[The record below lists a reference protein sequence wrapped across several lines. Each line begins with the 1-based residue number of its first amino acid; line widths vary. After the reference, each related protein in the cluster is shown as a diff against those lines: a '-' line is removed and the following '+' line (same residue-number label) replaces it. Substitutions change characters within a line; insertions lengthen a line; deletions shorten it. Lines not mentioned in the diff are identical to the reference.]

1 MICAGVPGASLGDAD
16 VTAPP
21 RLARP
26 GEVLFVREVRRRQ
39 LLALPAARRQ
49 ALCGAADVRW
59 RSVRAPTTVSRGR
72 KGRLERFGWQVMRAA
87 AAAFGAD
94 DRRARRH
101 LLRLLDRWAKG
112 RALTRWRGDPVRVA
126 YDVDRLLLPTI
137 VGWWLVRE
145 HPDVPAEVRARV
157 DGWLDGLV
165 ARSVAFRAGLSPDRR
180 VARNNH
186 ALLGASVA
194 AAWGALT
201 DEPAL
206 LRRALAVHRAALA
219 TMRADGSL
227 PLETARGARA
237 LWYQRHAL
245 SSLVVIDTIAAVQG
259 LDAGAGLPP
268 DRDLHRAVRFLLDA
282 VADPRR
288 VLSYALANVRPGPAR
303 NPYVQDL
310 SFLRRRPTG
319 RHYMAW
325 AEIYLARFP
334 TRTESRRLAATLAA
348 HGPEVRPM
356 IDEYGGGHLTCFFAD
371 PDRDPFSASSTR
383 SRDSVPSGPD
393 RESPRTSAPSG
404 K

>member
-1 MICAGVPGASLGDAD
+1 M
-16 VTAPP
+16 
-21 RLARP
+21 
-26 GEVLFVREVRRRQ
+26 REERRRQ
-39 LLALPAARRQ
+39 LAALPVARRL
-49 ALCGAADVRW
+49 ALCGAADARW
-59 RSVRAPTTVSRGR
+59 RVVGPPTTVSRGR
-72 KGRLERFGWQVMRAA
+72 KQRLERFSWQVMRAA

-101 LLRLLDRWAKG
+101 LVRLLDRWARG

-137 VGWWLVRE
+137 VAWWLVRD
-145 HPDVPAEVRARV
+145 HPDVDAEVGARV
-157 DGWLDGLV
+157 DDWLDGLV
-165 ARSVAFRAGLSPDRR
+165 ARSVAFRAGLPADRR

-201 DEPAL
+201 GEPEL
-206 LRRALAVHRAALA
+206 LRRALAVYRATLV
-219 TMRADGSL
+219 TMRDDGSL

-259 LDAGAGLPP
+259 IDAGAGLPP
-268 DRDLHRAVRFLLDA
+268 GRDLHRAVRFLLDA
-282 VADPRR
+282 IADPRR
-288 VLSYALANVRPGPAR
+288 VLDYALANVRPGPSR

-334 TRTESRRLAATLAA
+334 MRAESRRLAATLAA
-348 HGPEVRPM
+348 HGPAVRPM

-371 PDRDPFSASSTR
+371 PDGNPFSANRTR
-383 SRDSVPSGPD
+383 SPDSVPSGPD
-393 RESPRTSAPSG
+393 RGSRRTSAPSG
-404 K
+404 R